1 MSLTTAETKPMTT
14 SWAPLKNMDQNKRY
28 ETLTDL
34 NKAQVEES
42 ELIDDT
48 PPLKG

>member
-1 MSLTTAETKPMTT
+1 MSLTTTETKPVAT
-14 SWAPLKNMDQNKRY
+14 SWAPMKGMDQNKRY
-28 ETLTDL
+28 ESLTDL